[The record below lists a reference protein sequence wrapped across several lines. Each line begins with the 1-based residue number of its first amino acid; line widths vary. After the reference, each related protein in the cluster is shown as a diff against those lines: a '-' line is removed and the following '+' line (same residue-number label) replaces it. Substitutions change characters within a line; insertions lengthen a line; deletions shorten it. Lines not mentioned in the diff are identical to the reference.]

1 MHDRSFLS
9 GFEGRINRARY
20 WLASL
25 MILSAMIF
33 SLLLLAVICITHD
46 IPTGP
51 LTIHLGGIS
60 ASIKYT
66 LKHPHDDAP
75 AALFAHM
82 AVLVITL
89 GFGWRYAA
97 ASIKRL
103 HDRNKSGWWIVP
115 YIAAAGLYDQFG
127 DWLGDSW
134 PAVLVG
140 YAVFVAFLWGVVEMG
155 FLKGTNGPNR
165 FGPDRLAQDTG
176 ARWDQQSELEFV
188 AHSAGPS
195 AFPHVMRG
203 HD

>member
-1 MHDRSFLS
+1 MDYQRFLL

-20 WLASL
+20 WLATL
-25 MILSAMIF
+25 MILCAMIF

-46 IPTGP
+46 ISTGP

-66 LKHPHDDAP
+66 LKHTHDDAP

-103 HDRNKSGWWIVP
+103 HDRNKSAWWIVP
-115 YIAAAGLYDQFG
+115 YLVAPGLFGQFG

-134 PAVLVG
+134 PAVLIG
-140 YAVFVAFLWGVVEMG
+140 YATGIAFLWGSVEMYC
-155 FLKGTNGPNR
+155 LKGTRGPNR
-165 FGPDRLAQDTG
+165 FGPDPLACRDT
-176 ARWDQQSELEFV
+176 RSPWDQHSELGLV
-188 AHSAGPS
+188 PHSASPS
-195 AFPHVMRG
+195 AG
-203 HD
+203 A